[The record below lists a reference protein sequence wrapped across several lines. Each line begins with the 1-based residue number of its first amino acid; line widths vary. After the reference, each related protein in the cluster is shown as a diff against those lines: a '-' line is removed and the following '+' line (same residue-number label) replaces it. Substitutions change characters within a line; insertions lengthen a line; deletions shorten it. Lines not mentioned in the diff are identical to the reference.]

1 MAETNSESSLKQVLH
16 ALPAPFREE
25 DFALYRKGVYE
36 SPDISVYLN
45 DRRDFAILFPQPALD
60 YHQYQPRFKTLSL
73 DAYRT
78 RNEVVERRF
87 GKIASY
93 FTGPMSVLEIGS
105 FDGAF
110 LEYARA
116 RNDRMRLASLEMD
129 ARSASERDR
138 LTWLRQYLDFAEVTV
153 EGARFDL
160 VCAFHVLEHIVD
172 PAAFLRQ
179 CRGVLGW
186 GGRLIIEVPS
196 LDDPLLKLYGIPEY
210 EVFYFQRQHPYV
222 YSASSLSRLLEAQ
235 GFQVERC
242 IPHQR
247 YGLENHL
254 AWLAKRRPGGDE
266 ALRTVFA
273 PIDCHYR
280 DRLEMLVLTD
290 AVIVVAKNARV

>member
-1 MAETNSESSLKQVLH
+1 MAEKFPEPALEQLVST
-16 ALPAPFREE
+16 LPAPFREE

-45 DRRDFAILFPQPALD
+45 DRRDFAVLFPQPTLD
-60 YHQYQPRFKTLSL
+60 YYQYQPRFKTLSL
-73 DAYRT
+73 DAYRI

-93 FTGPMSVLEIGS
+93 FTGPVSVLEIGS

-110 LEYARA
+110 LQHARA
-116 RNDRMRLASLEMD
+116 RNDRVRLASLEMD

-138 LTWLRQYLDFAEVTV
+138 LTWLRQYSDFAEVTV
-153 EGARFDL
+153 EGTRFDL

-179 CRGVLGW
+179 CRGVLGR

-196 LDDPLLKLYGIPEY
+196 LDDPLLKLYGISEY
-210 EVFYFQRQHPYV
+210 EAFYFQRQHPYV
-222 YSASSLSRLLEAQ
+222 YSARSLSRLFETQ

-254 AWLAKRRPGGDE
+254 TWLAKRRPGGDE

-280 DRLEMLVLTD
+280 ERLEALGLAD
-290 AVIVVAKNARV
+290 AVIVVAEDAGA